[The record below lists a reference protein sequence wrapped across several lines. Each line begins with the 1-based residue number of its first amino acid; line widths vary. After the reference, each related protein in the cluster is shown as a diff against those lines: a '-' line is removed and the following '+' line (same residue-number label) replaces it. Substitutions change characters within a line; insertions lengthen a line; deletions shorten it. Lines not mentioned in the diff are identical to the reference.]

1 MESELELSDHNDT
14 YDEYFG
20 DDDDRDPDYLPLPK
34 KRKIIWSRPKHKP
47 SVESGTKDSST
58 EDEKEPAEIIL
69 IGDKTKSGKYDNS
82 SHGNIDQN
90 RSIDESSSSDFDL
103 PEDYLEVINN
113 KKTLNSK
120 NLRKRKS
127 NQTKRTD
134 KARSQSKEK
143 RASKDKISRSSK
155 GKTKKHDS
163 QASKEVHKY
172 QTLEYKNHLHLLSNL
187 DPLFFNKYD
196 RYDEKNKNIEY
207 FSSIMES
214 NEHKYILHILPIFFN
229 RILLYHI
236 RLLSL
241 HHKRKDLIG
250 FGNFCFGIRKYLET
264 LINLRGREREYLR
277 KRSDEVFRHLVKYK
291 EKQYCLLLACEYFV
305 KR

>member
-1 MESELELSDHNDT
+1 MDTDQELSNDDI
-14 YDEYFG
+14 YDQYFN
-20 DDDDRDPDYLPLPK
+20 DDDDRDPEFIPPWEQQK
-34 KRKIIWSRPKHKP
+34 KRRGSHKYNV
-47 SVESGTKDSST
+47 SVEEVEST
-58 EDEKEPAEIIL
+58 SEDEKTEPGSIL
-69 IGDKTKSGKYDNS
+69 FEHQINS
-82 SHGNIDQN
+82 NTSNDISTSKRKD
-90 RSIDESSSSDFDL
+90 IYESSSSDFDL
-103 PEDYLEVINN
+103 PEDYLKVINN

-120 NLRKRKS
+120 NLRKSKI

-143 RASKDKISRSSK
+143 RTSKEKISRSSK
-155 GKTKKHDS
+155 GKTKKDDN

-187 DPLFFNKYD
+187 DPLFFHKYD
-196 RYDEKNKNIEY
+196 RYDEKAKNIEY
-207 FSSIMES
+207 FSSIIES

-241 HHKRKDLIG
+241 KHKRNDLIG
-250 FGNFCFGIRKYLET
+250 FANFCFGIRKYLET

-277 KRSDEVFRHLVKYK
+277 KRSDEVFRHLVRYK